1 MDRPGL
7 AGKHQ
12 LAPFLIAFLSSWD
25 VDWAGNQL
33 ISDKAKV
40 FFFLNIAS
48 FSFLDLKL
56 KHVVLTNINN
66 V

>member
-12 LAPFLIAFLSSWD
+12 LPPFLFAFLSSWD
-25 VDWAGNQL
+25 VDWAGNRL
-33 ISDKAKV
+33 ISGKAKV

-48 FSFLDLKL
+48 FSFLYLKL

>member
-48 FSFLDLKL
+48 FSFLYLKL

>member
-12 LAPFLIAFLSSWD
+12 LAPFLFAFLSSWD
-25 VDWAGNQL
+25 VDWAGNRL
-33 ISDKAKV
+33 ISGKAKV

-48 FSFLDLKL
+48 FSFYLKL
-56 KHVVLTNINN
+56 KHVVLTNNN